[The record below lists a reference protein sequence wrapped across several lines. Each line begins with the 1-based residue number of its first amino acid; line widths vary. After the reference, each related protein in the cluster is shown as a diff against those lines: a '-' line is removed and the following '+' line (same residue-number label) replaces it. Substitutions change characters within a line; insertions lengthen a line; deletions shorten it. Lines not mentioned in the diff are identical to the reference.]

1 MDNPTTQSDRPT
13 QPALPPQPP
22 KSGPPIGLIVGIAA
36 GCLVL
41 ALLLIGLILAG
52 LVFSKLEK
60 EVTVEQP
67 AVVDEGFELQQE
79 DIEVDKLEK
88 LEEHVAAE
96 PGKAAA
102 LAFAL
107 SRKTEWTA
115 AEVTT
120 HGEDWRTAE
129 VVIGP
134 SPSEYGI
141 WLILAWNDDL
151 STYELVDEG
160 PIAQVE
166 PEDEYDEE
174 VPDIYQPG
182 EQTALEAALT
192 DTPDWVAKVAEHS
205 ADWKTV
211 TVWIGEPASEWSFAY
226 ELEWNDEGKY
236 YDIVSSGE
244 IPYP

>member
-1 MDNPTTQSDRPT
+1 MDNPTTQSD
-13 QPALPPQPP
+13 QPAHSPQPSQP
-22 KSGPPIGLIVGIAA
+22 PRSGPPIGLIIGIAV
-36 GCLVL
+36 GCGVLVL
-41 ALLLIGLILAG
+41 ILGIIVAVG
-52 LVFSKLEK
+52 FGQYRKKAQQLQAEQTLTPIETP
-60 EVTVEQP
+60 EVAPGGTAPEIAVPSEELAQP
-67 AVVDEGFELQQE
+67 GE
-79 DIEVDKLEK
+79 
-88 LEEHVAAE
+88 
-96 PGKAAA
+96 AAA

-120 HGEDWRTAE
+120 HAEDWRTAE

-134 SPSEYGI
+134 SPGEYGI
-141 WLILAWNDDL
+141 WLILTWNDEL

-166 PEDEYDEE
+166 PQDEYGEE

-182 EQTALEAALT
+182 EQTALEAALM
-192 DTPDWVAKVAEHS
+192 DVPDWVGKVAEHS
-205 ADWKTV
+205 ADWKSV

-226 ELEWNDEGKY
+226 ELEWNDEGNY